1 MSGIDVSFT
10 ITNTGDVAGK
20 EAAQVYLT
28 LPDEAGQ
35 PTKRLVNFE
44 KVDLEPGESKRV
56 TVRINQADSNHP
68 FSYFI
73 PEEPDNLANWADG
86 EWATADGKYRV
97 HVGGS
102 SADTPLEKDIPL
114 NFKLQET
121 RTTAKA
127 TTMATT
133 AQ

>member
-1 MSGIDVSFT
+1 M
-10 ITNTGDVAGK
+10 
-20 EAAQVYLT
+20 
-28 LPDEAGQ
+28 
-35 PTKRLVNFE
+35 
-44 KVDLEPGESKRV
+44 

-102 SADTPLEKDIPL
+102 SADTPLEKDVPL
-114 NFKLQET
+114 NFKLNKDNGKDNNKGNNKGNNGNKGNNDGNSNDNSNGKGNSN
-121 RTTAKA
+121 R
-127 TTMATT
+127 
-133 AQ
+133 

>member
-1 MSGIDVSFT
+1 M
-10 ITNTGDVAGK
+10 
-20 EAAQVYLT
+20 
-28 LPDEAGQ
+28 
-35 PTKRLVNFE
+35 
-44 KVDLEPGESKRV
+44 

-102 SADTPLEKDIPL
+102 SADTPLEKDVTVE
-114 NFKLQET
+114 LQ
-121 RTTAKA
+121 TTARIRIAKA
-127 TTMATT
+127 K
-133 AQ
+133 QLKNRNNKEQKS